1 MSEESTNKNGDDTQE
16 QREKAFQSLSTPLI
30 DISHMSV
37 NNCSQEEEDESKKQ
51 KSDELLF
58 APLHRDGNQARL
70 VEEVRR
76 RQRQQYEETSYTQWF
91 WELLYEYGPAGIIDD
106 PRNTN
111 NNQSIHHSTNNN
123 SPIQNPYQDN
133 TRLIL
138 NNNKGQSNNTSHTT
152 TDLTKNIYQ
161 SVYYPDISKLSKYPR
176 IIRFLCVCL
185 IRCLYML
192 RWCIDF
198 CITKMSRHIKPLQ
211 PNPPFP
217 TYSSSP
223 VYDLHITADNIIC
236 LLVILLV
243 IFYYSSKMNSI
254 MSPVVVLMCLTV
266 CFVCWKVVD
275 RVQQVHESPSQ
286 RKQPQQQQQQ
296 QQQTH
301 ANTTAA
307 PKQSIPNNV
316 KNTTQQDE
324 HAKATERLQTQYP
337 GATHAECKRF
347 YKCVNYKEEAASKRL
362 DKFLKWRSECGL
374 KNVSDNED
382 TTTQQSAFNETKDEL
397 DWEECS
403 QLAISIMTKS
413 HISESG
419 VSNLPQIICSYENH
433 ETTPNKKKND
443 TFAPPRCNDG
453 TRILHILPFRLDL
466 SIATAQTY
474 SLAAALYLDRRLS
487 RSSLEFIT
495 LFVDVRGGR
504 NWSNPTPW
512 STLPFIQSTA
522 SLLGSHYP
530 ERLSKL
536 VLVPMPKS
544 AIWVWSAAQKCLD
557 PNTASKVVVVS
568 SSGDG
573 SSGLPDKLNE
583 FISEESLIIL
593 EKRRRSFFVG

>member
-1 MSEESTNKNGDDTQE
+1 MSEE
-16 QREKAFQSLSTPLI
+16 QRDKAFQSLSTPLI

-37 NNCSQEEEDESKKQ
+37 NNSSQEEEDNEYNKQ
-51 KSDELLF
+51 QQHQTDGLLF

-76 RQRQQYEETSYTQWF
+76 RQRHQYEETSYTQWF
-91 WELLYEYGPAGIIDD
+91 WELLYEFGPPGIIDD

-123 SPIQNPYQDN
+123 SPIQNPYRDNN

-138 NNNKGQSNNTSHTT
+138 NNNKGQSNNTSQTA
-152 TDLTKNIYQ
+152 TDLTNQ

-176 IIRFLCVCL
+176 IIRFICVCL
-185 IRCLYML
+185 VRCLYMF

-198 CITKMSRHIKPLQ
+198 CITRMSRHIKPLQ

-223 VYDLHITADNIIC
+223 VYAVNVSADNIIC

-243 IFYYSSKMNSI
+243 VFYYSSKMKSI
-254 MSPVVVLMCLTV
+254 MSPVVVIMCLTI

-275 RVQQVHESPSQ
+275 RVQPVHESPSRVKQSQQ
-286 RKQPQQQQQQ
+286 R
-296 QQQTH
+296 QQTQSS
-301 ANTTAA
+301 TTAV
-307 PKQSIPNNV
+307 PRLPTPNNV
-316 KNTTQQDE
+316 NITQQDE
-324 HAKATERLQTQYP
+324 HAKAIERLQKQYP
-337 GATHAECKRF
+337 GATHAECQRF
-347 YKCVNYKEEAASKRL
+347 YKCVNYKEEPASKRL

-382 TTTQQSAFNETKDEL
+382 TTTQQSVFNEKKDES
-397 DWEECS
+397 DWEACS
-403 QLAISIMTKS
+403 KLAISIMTKL
-413 HISESG
+413 HLSESG
-419 VSNLPQIICSYENH
+419 VANLPQIICSYENH
-433 ETTPNKKKND
+433 ETTLNKKND
-443 TFAPPRCNDG
+443 EKSAPPRCKDG

-504 NWSNPTPW
+504 GWSNTTPW

-583 FISEESLIIL
+583 FISKESLDVL

>member
-37 NNCSQEEEDESKKQ
+37 NNCSQEEVDESKKQ
-51 KSDELLF
+51 KPDELLF

-91 WELLYEYGPAGIIDD
+91 WELLYEYGPPGIIDD

-111 NNQSIHHSTNNN
+111 NNQSIHHSTINNL
-123 SPIQNPYQDN
+123 PIQNPYQDN

-138 NNNKGQSNNTSHTT
+138 NNNKGQSNNTSQTT
-152 TDLTKNIYQ
+152 TDLTKNVYQ

-176 IIRFLCVCL
+176 IIRFICVFL

-198 CITKMSRHIKPLQ
+198 CITKMSCHIKPLQ

-296 QQQTH
+296 QTH
-301 ANTTAA
+301 ANTTAV

-324 HAKATERLQTQYP
+324 HAKATERLQKQYP

>member
-1 MSEESTNKNGDDTQE
+1 MSEESANKNGDDAQE
-16 QREKAFQSLSTPLI
+16 QRDKAFQSLSTPLI

-37 NNCSQEEEDESKKQ
+37 NNSSQEDDDEANKQ
-51 KSDELLF
+51 PDELLF
-58 APLHRDGNQARL
+58 APLHRDGHQARL

-106 PRNTN
+106 PRN
-111 NNQSIHHSTNNN
+111 NNQSIHYRSTNDNLQ
-123 SPIQNPYQDN
+123 IQNPYRDN
-133 TRLIL
+133 TRLIV
-138 NNNKGQSNNTSHTT
+138 NNNKGQSNNASQTT
-152 TDLTKNIYQ
+152 TESTKNVYQ
-161 SVYYPDISKLSKYPR
+161 SAYYPDISKLSKYPR
-176 IIRFLCVCL
+176 IIRFICVCL

-192 RWCIDF
+192 RWWIDF
-198 CITKMSRHIKPLQ
+198 CITKMSRHINPLQ

-236 LLVILLV
+236 LLIILLV
-243 IFYYSSKMNSI
+243 VFYYSSKMKSI
-254 MSPVVVLMCLTV
+254 ISPMVVMMCSTI
-266 CFVCWKVVD
+266 CFVCLKVVG
-275 RVQQVHESPSQ
+275 RVQPVHEIPSQ
-286 RKQPQQQQQQ
+286 MKQSQQR
-296 QQQTH
+296 QQTR
-301 ANTTAA
+301 ASTTE
-307 PKQSIPNNV
+307 IPRLATSNNM
-316 KNTTQQDE
+316 NTTQQDE
-324 HAKATERLQTQYP
+324 HAKTIERLQKQYP
-337 GATHAECKRF
+337 GATHAECQRF

-374 KNVSDNED
+374 KNAPDKED
-382 TTTQQSAFNETKDEL
+382 PTTQQQSAFNEKKDEL

-403 QLAISIMTKS
+403 KLAISIMTKS

-419 VSNLPQIICSYENH
+419 VASLPQIICSYENH
-433 ETTPNKKKND
+433 EITPNKKND
-443 TFAPPRCNDG
+443 DTSAPPRCKDG

-466 SIATAQTY
+466 SIATAPTY

-504 NWSNPTPW
+504 GWSNPTPW

-544 AIWVWSAAQKCLD
+544 SIWIWSAAQKCLD

-583 FISEESLIIL
+583 FISKESLIVL

>member
-37 NNCSQEEEDESKKQ
+37 NNCSQEDDDEAKKQ
-51 KSDELLF
+51 QPDELLF
-58 APLHRDGNQARL
+58 APLHRDGHQARL

-106 PRNTN
+106 PRN
-111 NNQSIHHSTNNN
+111 NNQSIHYRSTNNN
-123 SPIQNPYQDN
+123 LQIQNPYRDN
-133 TRLIL
+133 TRSTL
-138 NNNKGQSNNTSHTT
+138 NNNKGQSNNASHTT
-152 TDLTKNIYQ
+152 TESTKKVYQ

-176 IIRFLCVCL
+176 IIRFICVCL
-185 IRCLYML
+185 VRCLYMF

-198 CITKMSRHIKPLQ
+198 CITKLSCHIKPLQ

-236 LLVILLV
+236 LLVVLLV
-243 IFYYSSKMNSI
+243 IFYYSSKMKSI
-254 MSPVVVLMCLTV
+254 MSPTVVMMCLTI

-275 RVQQVHESPSQ
+275 RVQPVHENPSR
-286 RKQPQQQQQQ
+286 RKQPQQKE
-296 QQQTH
+296 QTH
-301 ANTTAA
+301 TNTTAV

-324 HAKATERLQTQYP
+324 HAKTIERLQKQYP
-337 GATHAECKRF
+337 GATHAECQRF

-374 KNVSDNED
+374 KNAPDKED
-382 TTTQQSAFNETKDEL
+382 TTTQQSAFNEKKDEL

-403 QLAISIMTKS
+403 KLAISIMTKS

-419 VSNLPQIICSYENH
+419 VASLPQIICSYENH
-433 ETTPNKKKND
+433 ETTSNKKND
-443 TFAPPRCNDG
+443 DTSAPRCKDG

-466 SIATAQTY
+466 SIATAPTY

-504 NWSNPTPW
+504 GWSNPTPW

-544 AIWVWSAAQKCLD
+544 SIWIWSAAQKCLD

-583 FISEESLIIL
+583 FISKESLIIL

>member
-1 MSEESTNKNGDDTQE
+1 
-16 QREKAFQSLSTPLI
+16 
-30 DISHMSV
+30 
-37 NNCSQEEEDESKKQ
+37 
-51 KSDELLF
+51 
-58 APLHRDGNQARL
+58 
-70 VEEVRR
+70 
-76 RQRQQYEETSYTQWF
+76 
-91 WELLYEYGPAGIIDD
+91 
-106 PRNTN
+106 
-111 NNQSIHHSTNNN
+111 
-123 SPIQNPYQDN
+123 
-133 TRLIL
+133 
-138 NNNKGQSNNTSHTT
+138 
-152 TDLTKNIYQ
+152 
-161 SVYYPDISKLSKYPR
+161 
-176 IIRFLCVCL
+176 
-185 IRCLYML
+185 
-192 RWCIDF
+192 
-198 CITKMSRHIKPLQ
+198 
-211 PNPPFP
+211 
-217 TYSSSP
+217 
-223 VYDLHITADNIIC
+223 
-236 LLVILLV
+236 
-243 IFYYSSKMNSI
+243 
-254 MSPVVVLMCLTV
+254 MSPVVVMMCLTI
-266 CFVCWKVVD
+266 CFVYWKVVD
-275 RVQQVHESPSQ
+275 RVQPVHESPSQ
-286 RKQPQQQQQQ
+286 MKQSQQQQQ

-301 ANTTAA
+301 ANTTAV

-324 HAKATERLQTQYP
+324 HAKATERLQKQYP

-382 TTTQQSAFNETKDEL
+382 TTTQQSAFNEKKDEI
-397 DWEECS
+397 DWEACS
-403 QLAISIMTKS
+403 KLAISIMTKS

-419 VSNLPQIICSYENH
+419 VASLPQIICSYENH
-433 ETTPNKKKND
+433 ETTNKKND
-443 TFAPPRCNDG
+443 ENPAPRCKDG

-504 NWSNPTPW
+504 EWSNPTPW

-573 SSGLPDKLNE
+573 GGLPDKLNE
-583 FISEESLIIL
+583 FISKESLDVL
-593 EKRRRSFFVG
+593 EKRRRSFFGG